1 LGFFVFRKGTGMAST
16 TLSQVWKFVPMAR
29 GHLRNAFGFDDST
42 AADVVQDVLLRLF
55 RSGPEKLDYPK
66 QYFFTACRWRA
77 LQVLRDRQHQDK
89 AYGVLKQRQERAKPE
104 SEVLI
109 ALEDEDKPKFFGQA
123 TPKQREVFELL
134 IEGHSQAEVSAIL
147 EIPESTVR
155 MRIHLARKRLA
166 INVAWGRT
174 A

>member
-1 LGFFVFRKGTGMAST
+1 MATGHIRK
-16 TLSQVWKFVPMAR
+16 
-29 GHLRNAFGFDDST
+29 AFGFDDST
-42 AADVVQDVLLRLF
+42 AADVIQDVLLRLF

-89 AYGVLKQRQERAKPE
+89 AYGVLRQRQEKVKIEP
-104 SEVLI
+104 EVLI

-134 IEGHSQAEVSAIL
+134 IEGHSQAEVSTIL

-155 MRIHLARKRLA
+155 MRIHLARKRLGPHA
-166 INVAWGRT
+166 A
-174 A
+174 

>member
-1 LGFFVFRKGTGMAST
+1 MGFFVFRKGTGMAST
-16 TLSQVWKFVPMAR
+16 TLSQVWKFVPMAT
-29 GHLRNAFGFDDST
+29 GYVRNAFGFDDST
-42 AADVVQDVLLRLF
+42 AADVIQDVLLRLF
-55 RSGPEKLDYPK
+55 RSGPEELDYPK

-89 AYGVLKQRQERAKPE
+89 AYGVLRQRQEQVKYEP
-104 SEVLI
+104 EVLI

-134 IEGHSQAEVSAIL
+134 IKGHSQAEVSAIL

-155 MRIHLARKRLA
+155 MRIHLAKKRFGKGA
-166 INVAWGRT
+166 A
-174 A
+174 

>member
-1 LGFFVFRKGTGMAST
+1 MGSTLGFFVFRKGTGMAST
-16 TLSQVWKFVPMAR
+16 TLSQVWKFVSMAT
-29 GHLRNAFGFDDST
+29 GYLRNAFGFDEST

-55 RSGPEKLDYPK
+55 RSGPEELDYPK

-77 LQVLRDRQHQDK
+77 LQVLRDRRHQDK
-89 AYGVLKQRQERAKPE
+89 AYGVLRQRQEKVKYE

-109 ALEDEDKPKFFGQA
+109 ALEDEDKPKFFGQT

-147 EIPESTVR
+147 KIPESTVR
-155 MRIHLARKRLA
+155 MRLHLARKRIGSGA
-166 INVAWGRT
+166 A
-174 A
+174 

>member
-1 LGFFVFRKGTGMAST
+1 MGLST
-16 TLSQVWKFVPMAR
+16 VSQVLDYARMAT
-29 GHLRNAFGFDDST
+29 GYVRNTFGLDPDT
-42 AADVVQDVLLRLF
+42 AADVVQDALLRLF
-55 RSGPEKLDYPK
+55 SSDEEHLEFPK

-77 LQVLRDRQHQDK
+77 YQILERRWIQDK
-89 AYGVLKQRQERAKPE
+89 ALRVLTERQQKVNPE

-109 ALEDEDKPKFFGQA
+109 ALEDEDKPKFFDQA

-166 INVAWGRT
+166 IDVAWGRT